1 MAGAEDV
8 WSGVTEGGIS
18 AADVRDG
25 TVGGSG
31 AGAFEEGFVVGLD
44 LGTSNSCMALWH
56 LDKMRVKVSEK
67 KGRAGWEGSGVM
79 VRSEA
84 HCPSAHPPTHS
95 PIRPPAH
102 PPTT

>member
-31 AGAFEEGFVVGLD
+31 ADAFGEGFVVGLD

-56 LDKMRVKVSEK
+56 LDKMRVKVSEL
-67 KGRAGWEGSGVM
+67 GPARRTRLWSWFVRRRTAPRAAPTPALRRRVDST
-79 VRSEA
+79 R
-84 HCPSAHPPTHS
+84 PHP
-95 PIRPPAH
+95 
-102 PPTT
+102 